1 MNLQKSVSTVG
12 AGDDLEDF
20 FENGT
25 VGLHLVASDGTII
38 RANRA
43 DYEPLGYTAEEYV
56 GNSITNFHA
65 DDDVIADILKRLSA
79 GEKLDKY
86 PARLR
91 AKDGSVRHVLISSS
105 VCFRDGE
112 FVNTRCF
119 TIDVTDRVR
128 AEAALREA
136 QARLAVTYEN
146 VPAGI
151 AEADREG
158 RFIRVNEAFVTVTG
172 YSRDELLEMT
182 FFDITHPD
190 DVEHDRRL
198 YEAQV
203 AGEIDI
209 YDVEKRYVRKDGRV
223 IWVEVKASVVRN
235 YDGAF
240 GYGVRMVQDINERKQ
255 AEQHRKLLLDELN
268 HRVKNTLATVQAL
281 AAHTVRNATSAEDFR
296 SRFEPRLLALSAAHD
311 RLTKND
317 WRGANLVEIVC
328 GELDVHSAAGARIG
342 AEGPDI
348 VLPPRVSL
356 SLSMAIHELAANALK
371 YGALSV
377 PDGRIDIRWS
387 VGREE
392 GTPYPTKLRIHWAES
407 GGPPVA
413 EPAQEGFGSRLLR
426 VTAAELKGETETLWK
441 SGGLQWSLEFP
452 LASSD
457 FELPG

>member
-1 MNLQKSVSTVG
+1 MNLQKSVTPVG
-12 AGDDLEDF
+12 AGNDLDDF

-25 VGLHLVASDGTII
+25 VGLHLVASDGTIM
-38 RANRA
+38 RANKA

-56 GNSITNFHA
+56 GHSITNFHA

-91 AKDGSVRHVLISSS
+91 TKDGSVRHVLISSS

-119 TIDVTDRVR
+119 TIDVTDKVR

-151 AEADREG
+151 AEADRDG
-158 RFIRVNEAFVTVTG
+158 RLIRVNEAFVTITG
-172 YSRDELLEMT
+172 YSRDELLELT
-182 FFDITHPD
+182 FFDISHPD
-190 DVEHDRRL
+190 DVERDRSL
-198 YEAQV
+198 YDAQV
-203 AGEIDI
+203 AGEIDN
-209 YDVEKRYVRKDGRV
+209 YVVEKRYVRKDGQV
-223 IWVEVKASVVRN
+223 IWVEVNASVVREEG
-235 YDGAF
+235 GAF
-240 GYGVRMVQDINERKQ
+240 SYGVRMVQDITERKQ
-255 AEQHRKLLLDELN
+255 SEQHRKLLLDELN

-296 SRFEPRLLALSAAHD
+296 CRFEPRLLALSAAHD

-317 WRGANLVEIVC
+317 WRGANLSEIVR
-328 GELDVHSAAGARIG
+328 GELNAHSGAGTRIRV
-342 AEGPDI
+342 EGPDI

-356 SLSMAIHELAANALK
+356 SLSMALHELATNALK

-377 PDGRIDIRWS
+377 PDGRVDVRWS

-392 GTPYPTKLRIHWAES
+392 GTPYPTKLQIDWVES
-407 GGPPVA
+407 GGPPAA
-413 EPAQEGFGSRLLR
+413 EPAQQGFGSRLLR
-426 VTAAELKGETETLWK
+426 VTAAELKGETETLWT
-441 SGGLQWSLEFP
+441 SDGLRWSLEFP

-457 FELPG
+457 FELPR